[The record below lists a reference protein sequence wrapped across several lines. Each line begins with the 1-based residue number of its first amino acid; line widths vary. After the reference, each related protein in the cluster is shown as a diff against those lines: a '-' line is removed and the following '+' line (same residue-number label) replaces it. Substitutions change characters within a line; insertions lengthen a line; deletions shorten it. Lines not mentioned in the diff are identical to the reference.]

1 MRFIPVVDT
10 DGNSLVINLDNV
22 CHIKQ
27 SAYPSSP
34 RMNDP
39 MLVFHYN
46 TPSTPTCV
54 FGTFADIRYD
64 IFPSDSR
71 HHR

>member
-10 DGNSLVINLDNV
+10 NGNSLVINLDNV
-22 CHIKQ
+22 AHIKQ

-39 MLVFHYN
+39 MLVFYYI
-46 TPSTPTCV
+46 TDSTPTCV
-54 FGTFADIRYD
+54 FGTFDDIRKD
-64 IFPSDSR
+64 IFTW
-71 HHR
+71 HNL